1 MATISRRKVFNSMWD
16 AWRTRHGGSRV
27 LANRQK
33 ERLASLV
40 SFARSHSAFYQKLYS
55 HLPPTI
61 ENLRLLPPVTKPEL
75 MDNFDGWVTDPA
87 VTRASLEA
95 FVADPTLIGQLYLDR
110 YAACMTS
117 GTTGEP
123 GLFVHDSNA
132 TAIYAAFVAVRGY
145 LSWLSP
151 SQWWVTLPQKMRFA
165 SVLATSGHFGGVIY
179 VGLGDSFRS
188 RPSDRRGFL
197 SVMTPLPELV
207 QALNDF
213 QPSIL
218 GSYPSLVALLAEEQ
232 IAGRLRINP
241 MVIATSGEWLAPV
254 VREQIAAAFN
264 CPVRETYACSEFL
277 GVAFSCSYNWL
288 HVNSDWVIVEPVD
301 ESYRPTPPGQP
312 SHTVL
317 LTNLANRVQ
326 PVIRYNLG
334 DSITASPD
342 PCPCGNPLPAIRV
355 EGRRDEILALR
366 TPEGKTIPLMPMAVT
381 TAVEVVPGVHRF
393 QIIHT
398 APETLTIR
406 LEASPGADAAQ
417 VWEAVAIRL
426 REYLSAQGLPSVTV
440 EKAAEPPQ
448 AHPVSGKFRQ
458 AWAEP
463 GAIDQTTTGHWR
475 RGKA

>member
-1 MATISRRKVFNSMWD
+1 MAPVNRQKISFNMWD
-16 AWRTRHGGSRV
+16 AWRVRHGGTRV

-55 HLPPTI
+55 HLPPSI
-61 ENLRLLPPVTKPEL
+61 EDLRLLPPVTKPEL

-95 FVADPTLIGQLYLDR
+95 FVADQTLIGQFYLGR

-117 GTTGEP
+117 GITGKP
-123 GLFVHDSNA
+123 GLFLHDGNA
-132 TAIYAAFVAVRGY
+132 LAIYAAFVAMRGY
-145 LSWLSP
+145 LSWLS
-151 SQWWVTLPQKMRFA
+151 SGQVWAMLRQETRFA
-165 SVLATSGHFGGVIY
+165 SVLATSGHFGGVIQ
-179 VGLGDSFRS
+179 VGLGESFRS

-213 QPSIL
+213 QPVIL

-232 IAGRLRINP
+232 IAGRLKINP
-241 MVIATSGEWLAPV
+241 VIIVTSGEWLAPV
-254 VREQIAAAFN
+254 VRDHIAAAFN
-264 CPVRETYACSEFL
+264 CPVREVYACSEFL
-277 GVAFSCSYNWL
+277 GVAFSCSRNWL
-288 HVNSDWVIVEPVD
+288 HVNSDWVIMEPVD
-301 ESYRPTPPGQP
+301 ESYQPTPPGQP

-366 TPEGKTIPLMPMAVT
+366 TPEGKTIPLMPMTVT

-393 QIIHT
+393 QIIQT
-398 APETLTIR
+398 APATLTIR
-406 LEASPGADAAQ
+406 LEVSPGADAAQ
-417 VWEAVAIRL
+417 VWEAVAIHL
-426 REYLSAQGLPSVTV
+426 RSYLSTQGLSSVTV

-458 AWAEP
+458 AWVEP
-463 GAIDQTTTGHWR
+463 GAID
-475 RGKA
+475 